1 MANTF
6 ALTAREAYALHLRKD
21 VDMTLDQV
29 GKELGCSR
37 ERARVLIRHAEWKL
51 NRPSPDPLSIDS
63 LGLTTHA
70 RNALFRSGIRTISQL
85 VELSPDAVLSIR
97 TIGPIYLGEI
107 MVKLADRGYHLGE
120 FISEEVE

>member
-1 MANTF
+1 MANTC
-6 ALTAREAYALHLRKD
+6 ALTEREAYALHLRKD
-21 VDMTLDQV
+21 LDMTLDQV
-29 GKELGCSR
+29 GKEMGCSR

-51 NRPSPDPLSIDS
+51 NRPNPDPISVDS

-70 RNALFRSGIRTISQL
+70 RNALFRSGIRTIPQL
-85 VELSPDAVLSIR
+85 MELSPDAVLSIR

-120 FISEEVE
+120 FILGDQG